1 MMLANTGYTTNA
13 RADGR
18 CMGPARLRAS
28 PEICGTRECGKSDR
42 PVVSDG
48 VWCLEDA
55 GRAGRATTRT

>member
-42 PVVSDG
+42 PVVSEG
-48 VWCLEDA
+48 GWCLEDA